1 MKNKNKNKTKKN
13 IKILH
18 PDFDK
23 VDPNKFPDNLTDEAK
38 GEWIIIAPLAK
49 KLGFLN
55 TSNLDLWVGLCNV
68 LYNYKNSL
76 VVLEDSRLLGRPRK
90 EISFYEKMRDE
101 HAKCAARML
110 DEMSLNPQELDIPYA
125 IFKKQKKLIF
135 RGTLIRTG

>member
-1 MKNKNKNKTKKN
+1 MNKKN

-18 PDFDK
+18 HSDFDK
-23 VDPNKFPDNLTDEAK
+23 VDPNKFPVNLTDEAK

-55 TSNLDLWVGLCNV
+55 KSNLDLLVGLCNV

-76 VVLEDSRLLGRPRK
+76 VVLEDSRRLGIPK
-90 EISFYEKMRDE
+90 KDISNLEKMRDE

-110 DEMSLNPQELDIPYA
+110 DEMSLNPQKLDIPYA
-125 IFKKQKKLIF
+125 ILKKTKKWS
-135 RGTLIRTG
+135 